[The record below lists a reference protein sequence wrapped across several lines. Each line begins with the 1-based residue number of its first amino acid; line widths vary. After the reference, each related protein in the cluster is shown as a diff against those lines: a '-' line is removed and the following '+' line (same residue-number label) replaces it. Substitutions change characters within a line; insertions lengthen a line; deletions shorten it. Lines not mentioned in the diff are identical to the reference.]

1 MGFFD
6 KLIGKREPKKQ
17 EARENQQQ
25 VTSVAPEISN
35 SKPSVSD
42 TFDYRNLF
50 CHSLRLNV
58 AAEKMGMSSEDFNK
72 LFEDGNLEEKD
83 ENGNKILAGNVK
95 NFQIA
100 VQFNDKTITAVIK
113 KIIDDLRAHQVTLT
127 FDSFSHLETQRS
139 IQDIELKSDGR
150 YKSTNQILIERDPNR
165 VEKVKYTHKRLR
177 TDEECEAIEASI
189 DNLYIQTPEG
199 KTLLEQIES
208 WEEATKE
215 SEPIRTEHQFYP
227 SYSKNT
233 VLIKQFDL
241 SQITEDIS
249 TLECLHG
256 VDDLKVS
263 RLAEAREL
271 SLEAKSDKLHRRLA
285 QSPRCIRYLK
295 KLQFPITEMIPE
307 SFTKDQEVI
316 ADYLNKVRLNYE
328 RDKLEADIQNQTAA
342 IYDFNGTLEGIYT
355 ENGQPINKDTIARMV
370 ENKKAQDKFYAEQA
384 QKLKSERD
392 TKGAFEYS
400 EFD

>member
-58 AAEKMGMSSEDFNK
+58 AAEKMGISSEDFNK

-127 FDSFSHLETQRS
+127 FDSFSHLETKRL
-139 IQDIELKSDGR
+139 IQDLELKSNGR
-150 YKSTNQILIERDPNR
+150 YQSINQILIERDPNR

-177 TDEECEAIEASI
+177 TNEECEAIEASI
-189 DNLYIQTPEG
+189 DNIYSQTPEG
-199 KTLLEQIES
+199 KTILEDIKSLKKFEF
-208 WEEATKE
+208 ELTDH
-215 SEPIRTEHQFYP
+215 RFYP

-384 QKLKSERD
+384 QKLESERD

>member
-58 AAEKMGMSSEDFNK
+58 AAEKMGISSEDFNK

-150 YKSTNQILIERDPNR
+150 YKSTNQILFERDPNR

-189 DNLYIQTPEG
+189 DNLYRQTPEG

-263 RLAEAREL
+263 RLAEAREAIKNDRAIL
-271 SLEAKSDKLHRRLA
+271 RAIHLFEENKRVRKVVEALNNKDFEAFKEVIQASGNSSYKYLQNIYSNHDEKNQAVSLALA
-285 QSPRCIRYLK
+285 L
-295 KLQFPITEMIPE
+295 TEMI
-307 SFTKDQEVI
+307 TKDHGVCRVHGGGFAGTIQAFVED
-316 ADYLNKVRLNYE
+316 DYVQTYKTEIEKCFGEGSCHVLKVRKY
-328 RDKLEADIQNQTAA
+328 
-342 IYDFNGTLEGIYT
+342 GG
-355 ENGQPINKDTIARMV
+355 
-370 ENKKAQDKFYAEQA
+370 KKVI
-384 QKLKSERD
+384 
-392 TKGAFEYS
+392 
-400 EFD
+400 